1 MTKDQRKWNGLA
13 DSTTWTSTKK
23 EHMQTLGHCHCH
35 ISGIMYRTHRSMTHG
50 GNNHGVH
57 CDARL
62 EHMIAFA
69 NIACKGDSET
79 ETETETA
86 RQRDRSDK
94 EIDPSDRET
103 E

>member
-1 MTKDQRKWNGLA
+1 
-13 DSTTWTSTKK
+13 
-23 EHMQTLGHCHCH
+23 
-35 ISGIMYRTHRSMTHG
+35 MYRTHRSMTHG